1 MTSPV
6 KPQNDMQATLMIDQ
20 CEPPPEF
27 PSDYCQ
33 KLKNGIGRLRSAI
46 QSQYEEAF
54 PDGGDWIAQAI
65 REAEQVAWTTTFP
78 SLFFPPLARLKLSE
92 MIPSA

>member
-1 MTSPV
+1 
-6 KPQNDMQATLMIDQ
+6 MQTTHMINRY
-20 CEPPPEF
+20 EAPKAF

-33 KLKNGIGRLRSAI
+33 KLKNGISRLRSTI

-54 PDGGDWIAQAI
+54 PDRGDWIAQAV
-65 REAEQVAWTTTFP
+65 REAEEVAWTTTFP

>member
-1 MTSPV
+1 
-6 KPQNDMQATLMIDQ
+6 MQTTHMINQ
-20 CEPPPEF
+20 CEAPKEF

-33 KLKNGIGRLRSAI
+33 KLKNGISRLRSAI

-54 PDGGDWIAQAI
+54 PDEGDWIAQAV
-65 REAEQVAWTTTFP
+65 REAEEVAWTTTFP

>member
-1 MTSPV
+1 
-6 KPQNDMQATLMIDQ
+6 MQTRLMIDQ
-20 CEPPPEF
+20 CEPPEEF

-33 KLKNGIGRLRSAI
+33 KLKNGISRLRSAI

-54 PDGGDWIAQAI
+54 PDRGDWIAQAV
-65 REAEQVAWTTTFP
+65 REAEQLAWTTTFP

>member
-1 MTSPV
+1 
-6 KPQNDMQATLMIDQ
+6 MQPTHMINQ
-20 CEPPPEF
+20 CEAPKEF

-33 KLKNGIGRLRSAI
+33 KLKSGISRLRSAI

-54 PDGGDWIAQAI
+54 PDGDDWIAQAV
-65 REAEQVAWTTTFP
+65 REAEEVAWTTTFP
-78 SLFFPPLARLKLSE
+78 SLFFPPLAHLKLSE

>member
-1 MTSPV
+1 
-6 KPQNDMQATLMIDQ
+6 MIDQ
-20 CEPPPEF
+20 CEPPEEF

-33 KLKNGIGRLRSAI
+33 KLKNGISRLRSAI

-54 PDGGDWIAQAI
+54 PDRGDWIAQAVQ
-65 REAEQVAWTTTFP
+65 EAEQLAWSTTFP

-92 MIPSA
+92 MMPSA